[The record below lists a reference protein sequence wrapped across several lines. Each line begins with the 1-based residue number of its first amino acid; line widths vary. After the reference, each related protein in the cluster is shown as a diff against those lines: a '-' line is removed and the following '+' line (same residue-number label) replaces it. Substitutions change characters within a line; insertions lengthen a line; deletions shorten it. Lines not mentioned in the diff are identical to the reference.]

1 MRSTL
6 VALLAVLGLGC
17 APLHPRLE
25 QNHEILAAQL
35 ASETVEL
42 VQNLDE
48 GGQHVYCSGTWV
60 SVDEILTAAHCV
72 SDLEVGADAE
82 YAVQAGV
89 SQTPDGV
96 ETYATHEAA
105 LEYVEPAHDLALLR
119 AYMPPLAH
127 GVAMVGLE
135 DLRAGQVAYAEGA
148 PKGFGWTF
156 SAGEISQ
163 IRYVGDDSS
172 AFWFV
177 QATTPISPGSS
188 GCGLYDANGD
198 LIGVAR
204 MYVRNAENLNFFVH
218 RDHVVAFLLNAHAGR
233 HS

>member
-1 MRSTL
+1 MRSL
-6 VALLAVLGLGC
+6 FASVLVLGLGC
-17 APLHPRLE
+17 APLHPLLE
-25 QNHEILAAQL
+25 PNHEVLAAQL

-42 VQNLDE
+42 VQNLDD
-48 GGQHVYCSGTWV
+48 GDQHVYCSGTWV
-60 SVDEILTAAHCV
+60 SMDEILTASHCV
-72 SDLEVGADAE
+72 ADLEPGDDAE

-89 SQTPDGV
+89 SQTPEG
-96 ETYATHEAA
+96 EEQFATHEAS
-105 LEYVEPAHDLALLR
+105 LESIDLTHDLALLR

-127 GVAMVGLE
+127 GVAMLGYE

-163 IRYVGDDSS
+163 IRYVGDGDS

-188 GCGLYDANGD
+188 GCGLYDANGN

-204 MYVRNAENLNFFVH
+204 MYVRGAENLNFFVH